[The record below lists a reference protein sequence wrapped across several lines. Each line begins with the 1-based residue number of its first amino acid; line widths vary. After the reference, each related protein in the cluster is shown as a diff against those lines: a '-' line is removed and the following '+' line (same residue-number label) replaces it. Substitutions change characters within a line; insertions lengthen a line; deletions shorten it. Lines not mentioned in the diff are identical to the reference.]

1 MDGGGGGGGAG
12 GAGVWRDFAPDEF
25 PYTERSD
32 AKGDPLNETGTHGVS
47 GAASGSGDKLV
58 TFYKMVKTFG

>member
-1 MDGGGGGGGAG
+1 M
-12 GAGVWRDFAPDEF
+12 WRDYAPDEF